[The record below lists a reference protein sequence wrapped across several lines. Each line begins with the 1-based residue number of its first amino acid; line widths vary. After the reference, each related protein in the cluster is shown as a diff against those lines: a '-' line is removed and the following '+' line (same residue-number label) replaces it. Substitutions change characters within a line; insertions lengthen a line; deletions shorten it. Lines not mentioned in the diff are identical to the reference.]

1 MLKRLALALAVLAW
15 WVPAQ
20 VFALGLGNIDMKS
33 ALNQPLDARIELLRA
48 REGELKDLTVAL
60 ASPDTFRRAGIERPA
75 FLSQLKFEVIT
86 NPGGTPFIQVSSPQP
101 ITEPF
106 LNFLI
111 EVNWPNGRLLREFTV
126 LVDPPVLTDTPP
138 VAVTAPAAQAGVDP
152 VGIVVDQVAAERM
165 RAEAEGR
172 DASAAPVEAPAAE
185 PVVAEAPA
193 APAVGIEIPPPSRAR
208 IEAEREAA
216 PVTRPSAPEPE
227 AADPA
232 AEAVAALDATEA
244 PEAPAES
251 VRPKPTRR
259 EAPVRSPEPEPVA
272 EAVPE
277 PGDVRDGN
285 RAEPEVA
292 AGDFN
297 HKVRANETLWEIAMN
312 SRPRNVSVPQMM
324 IALLENNPEAFVD
337 NNINNLKRGAVLRLQ
352 DVGVAMNISK
362 DEAMRIADLQWEQ
375 WKQQRGSMVGST
387 MARRGAPPADVA
399 PSEARVKL
407 VSPDSDTTGSE
418 APGAAQ
424 SGGTSAAARVRRE
437 LAVAQEA
444 LDSQRRETQDMRDRV
459 ASLEEQLSTMKRL
472 IQMKDDQLAAMQTQS
487 KTSTLAPEAAAP
499 AAAATAEQKPAETKA
514 AAKPAAKPKADEP
527 AKPTG
532 LLAGLMN
539 DPKLIGLAG
548 VVVGLIV
555 LLTWLFVRRR
565 KMQQFQESILTLD
578 EAASSSISSDMKAES
593 EDASF
598 MSDFTVSS
606 MEGIQSDVNEVDP
619 LSEADV
625 YLAYGRHKQAEDLVT
640 QAIQKDPNRPELKM
654 KLMEIHYAAKDK
666 DAFALQAETIRDE
679 FSAQQPEMWARV
691 LEMGRELAPDN
702 ALFGG
707 SGAAAPAKAGAAE
720 EFDLGDLNMG
730 DATAPTGADDL
741 SLDFDLSGDET
752 TTTAKSA
759 AAKDDNSLDFDLGD
773 FKMDSDAGEP
783 AAAETATAADSEH
796 SLDFD
801 LSAFDEN
808 KEPAQAGAA
817 SDDNS
822 LDFDLGALGETVQ
835 DAADEVSLDTASAE
849 LDQGNDSGLDFKL
862 DDEPIAAPAKSKR
875 DDNVVDFN
883 LAASSAKND
892 VDTAVEDREIDGE
905 LDDALFADVDEVGTK
920 LDLAKAYIDMGDSEG
935 ARSILDEVME
945 EGDDSQ
951 KKEAQV
957 LMRQIG

>member
-1 MLKRLALALAVLAW
+1 MLKRLALALAVFAW
-15 WVPAQ
+15 WLPAQ
-20 VFALGLGNIDMKS
+20 VFALGLGNIEMKS

-48 REGELKDLTVAL
+48 REGELKDLSVAL
-60 ASPDTFRRAGIERPA
+60 ASVDTFRRAGIERPA
-75 FLSQLKFEVIT
+75 FLSQLKFEVMS

-138 VAVTAPAAQAGVDP
+138 VAVTAPAAQAGVDA
-152 VGIVVDQVAAERM
+152 VGIVVDEVAADRM
-165 RAEAEGR
+165 RAEAEARG
-172 DASAAPVEAPAAE
+172 AAAAAAAE
-185 PVVAEAPA
+185 PVVAEAPSV
-193 APAVGIEIPPPSRAR
+193 PAGGIEIPTPGMARA
-208 IEAEREAA
+208 EAERESA
-216 PVTRPSAPEPE
+216 PVTLPSAPEPAVE
-227 AADPA
+227 DAAAD
-232 AEAVAALDATEA
+232 AVAAVDAPPAEVTEA
-244 PEAPAES
+244 PVET
-251 VRPKPTRR
+251 VRPEPTRR
-259 EAPVRSPEPEPVA
+259 EQPVRRPEPEPVA
-272 EAVPE
+272 EAAAE
-277 PGDVRDGN
+277 PSDVRDTG
-285 RAEPEVA
+285 RGESEAA
-292 AGDFN
+292 AGDFS
-297 HKVRANETLWEIAMN
+297 HKVQANDTLWEIAMN
-312 SRPRNVSVPQMM
+312 SRPKNVSVPQMM

-337 NNINNLKRGAVLRLQ
+337 NNINNLKRGAVLRLS
-352 DVGVAMNISK
+352 DVGVALNISK

-375 WKQQRGSMVGST
+375 WKQQRGSLIGST
-387 MARRGAPPADVA
+387 MARRGAPAADVA

-418 APGAAQ
+418 APGAAA
-424 SGGTSAAARVRRE
+424 SAGTSAAARLRRE

-487 KTSTLAPEAAAP
+487 KTSSLAPEAETPAAAAAP
-499 AAAATAEQKPAETKA
+499 AATAEEKPAETKA
-514 AAKPAAKPKADEP
+514 AAKPAAKPKVEEPP
-527 AKPTG
+527 AKSTG
-532 LLAGLMN
+532 LLAGLMS

-578 EAASSSISSDMKAES
+578 EAASSSISSDMKTES

-606 MEGIQSDVNEVDP
+606 MEGIQTDINEVDP

-625 YLAYGRHKQAEDLVT
+625 YLAYGRHKQAEELVT
-640 QAIQKDPNRPELKM
+640 QAIQKDPQRAELKM
-654 KLMEIHYAAKDK
+654 KLLEIHYAAKDK
-666 DAFALQAETIRDE
+666 DAFAMQAEIVRDE
-679 FSAQQPEMWARV
+679 FSTQQPEMWARV
-691 LEMGRELAPDN
+691 LEMGRELAPEN

-707 SGAAAPAKAGAAE
+707 SATAAAAGGGVE
-720 EFDLGDLNMG
+720 EFDLGDLNIG
-730 DATAPTGADDL
+730 DATAPSSADEL
-741 SLDFDLSGDET
+741 SLDFDLAGED
-752 TTTAKSA
+752 TAATA
-759 AAKDDNSLDFDLGD
+759 AGTEQQDDNSLDFDLGD
-773 FKMDSDAGEP
+773 FKVGSETEAEAGAP
-783 AAAETATAADSEH
+783 AAADEH

-801 LSAFDEN
+801 LSAFDQ
-808 KEPAQAGAA
+808 KQGTAQEAA
-817 SDDNS
+817 DDANS
-822 LDFDLGALGETVQ
+822 MDFDLGSLGDTIQ
-835 DAADEVSLDTASAE
+835 SAADEVSLETASAG
-849 LDQGNDSGLDFKL
+849 LDAGGHAGLDFKL
-862 DDEPIAAPAKSKR
+862 DDEPISAAPAKPKR
-875 DDNVVDFN
+875 DDNVVDFS
-883 LAASSAKND
+883 LAASSAKSD

-951 KKEAQV
+951 KQEAQV